1 MRGSAGTCSPN
12 PLPQRNS
19 RPLPWRGW
27 WKRRRWGGGGGDDG
41 DERCTLE
48 RAAGRSRP

>member
-1 MRGSAGTCSPN
+1 MHGNAGTCSPK
-12 PLPQRNS
+12 PSLQRKS

-27 WKRRRWGGGGGDDG
+27 WKRRRWGDGGGDDG

-48 RAAGRSRP
+48 RAARRSRP

>member
-1 MRGSAGTCSPN
+1 MRGNAGTCSTKPS
-12 PLPQRNS
+12 PQRHS
-19 RPLPWRGW
+19 RPLSWRGW
-27 WKRRRWGGGGGDDG
+27 WKRRRWGSRRGDDE

>member
-1 MRGSAGTCSPN
+1 MRGNAETCSPK
-12 PLPQRNS
+12 PSPQRKS

-48 RAAGRSRP
+48 RAVGRSRP